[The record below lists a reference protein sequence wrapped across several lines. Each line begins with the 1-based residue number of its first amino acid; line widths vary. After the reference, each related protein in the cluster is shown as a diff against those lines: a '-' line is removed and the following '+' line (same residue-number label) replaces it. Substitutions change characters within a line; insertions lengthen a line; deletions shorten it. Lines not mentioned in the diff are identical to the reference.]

1 VAAANNVALADLTT
15 LAVGGPAQRYVQ
27 ADDASALIAAVREAD
42 AEGLDV
48 LVLAGGSNVVVADAG
63 FPGTVV
69 HVKSR
74 GIEVVDDASC
84 GGVMVTVSAG
94 EPWDA
99 FVARAVDEG
108 WVGVEALSG
117 IPGSAGATPIQN
129 VGAYGQEVA
138 QTIAQVRT
146 FDREAGEVR
155 TFAAGDCDFGYRTS
169 LFRRNPRYVVLDV
182 TFQFVVGTV
191 SAPVAYEELAVAL
204 QIGVG
209 DRAPLTEVRDAVL
222 ALRAGKGMV
231 IDPDDAD
238 TRSAGSFFTNPILLA
253 EQAERLPLDAPR
265 WPLAD
270 GSVKTSAAWLIQNAG
285 FSKGFAQGSA
295 ALSSKHA
302 LAVTNRGGASADDV
316 LGLAATIRAG
326 VYERFGIVLEPEPV
340 LIGASLPALP
350 DHGERPV
357 S

>member
-1 VAAANNVALADLTT
+1 
-15 LAVGGPAQRYVQ
+15 VQ
-27 ADDASALIAAVREAD
+27 ADDTAALIAAVREAD
-42 AEGLDV
+42 AEGRDV
-48 LVLAGGSNVVVADAG
+48 LILAGGSNVVVADDG

-69 HVKSR
+69 HVMSR
-74 GIEVVDDASC
+74 GVEVVDDASC
-84 GGVMVTVSAG
+84 GGVMVTVAAG

-99 FVARAVDEG
+99 FVARAVAEG

-155 TFAAGDCDFGYRTS
+155 TFAAGDCGFAYRSS

-204 QIGVG
+204 HVGVG
-209 DRAPLTEVRDAVL
+209 DRAPLDDVRTAVL

-231 IDPDDAD
+231 IDPHDAD
-238 TRSAGSFFTNPILLA
+238 TRSAGSFFTNPILIA
-253 EQAERLPLDAPR
+253 EQADRLPHDAPR
-265 WPLAD
+265 WPAAD

-285 FSKGFAQGSA
+285 FAKGFAQGAA

-302 LAVTNRGGASADDV
+302 LAVTNRGGASADDI
-316 LGLAATIRAG
+316 LGLAATIRSG

-350 DHGERPV
+350 EHGERPA